1 MKYESRRC
9 QTATYLSEVNSFSR
23 AKYTDLKYVKRKK
36 QYTSNSRTTFTTPIN
51 TETDLIIP
59 NYIESESK
67 MKNYLYMRNKRIKSG
82 NRCYLRYPKLVKFT
96 SDNSKEKLKAHFRPE
111 TARLNVSRGIDVY
124 EQQLKDKAHLM
135 QATQTQCD
143 LYGEVN
149 DIELQLN
156 SRLNITPKVSID
168 KTDYHN
174 IYFNCDNERNKVK
187 EQYKKKVC
195 HENKCIKEVL
205 NKVARKIYYMN
216 QHNETIYDDEVMN
229 LLLSEA
235 KEINETVEKNMD
247 AYCDIK
253 KFSIVLKNR
262 ENNKKKEVFLVPFIN
277 KIIKPFIN
285 RQEENKDNSKDKNN
299 NEPLDGL
306 INKIKTFF
314 IKKNYIIDKE
324 KKDESLESDKYHESS
339 VSSKS
344 DNNRNVYNNLLEN
357 FVKSTVDKFIE
368 DEKEK
373 SISKGSSSKHHKH
386 HRRIFLKKSK
396 SMYCLLMKEG
406 IEAINIDD
414 LDLNRT
420 ITDEHRKSHHR
431 IKKSNRLI
439 NLKSVS
445 KDIDAMKS
453 NSIKDLFA
461 PTAKLSSLINQ
472 LAGNH
477 KLPASSMSKKDNM
490 SFASGNVTKRT
501 FDEAYDIKDINRKIT
516 KKNEIEKEKKKTVIV
531 AKDGKEIKS
540 NQIVDDNTHSGN
552 NTDIYA
558 KKLTINTHK
567 EEEGE
572 KEIISNQSSNI
583 SSNNT
588 KSFIRQKT
596 TNDYLRSNTK
606 TSQYQNTEILNEVVT
621 TQDKKKRS
629 SKNAI
634 INGKNKR
641 PSKGN
646 PKNVKFKLNANK
658 NYILNEDISLE
669 PTIIH
674 FTKAPEPEIT
684 PRPVDKP
691 KEIHSP
697 QQRAKKINEALP
709 PPAPITIIEIK
720 PSYLTEHTEP
730 PPTTFTKP
738 LRVKSKNSK
747 KDIQSSST
755 SANKTILKKLTLAE
769 QPKENNEDD
778 EEGKEERERLKEY
791 YDNYKNSS
799 SNTVSQHSSRKEFKT
814 KAMFS
819 SKTIHKKDTDKGN
832 LNDKDNKNPIK
843 VTFKHNTDIS
853 RLHTEVSKLK
863 DVSIDNYIQD
873 LKNEYTTKAKEDM
886 KIEYNMNSL
895 GAQERINE
903 FMKVLIKSIDV
914 NERKRLYNEKRYP
927 VKSYEISNTMG
938 LIGFPVTQIYSKRKS
953 IISK

>member
-9 QTATYLSEVNSFSR
+9 QTATYLSEVNSSSR
-23 AKYTDLKYVKRKK
+23 AKYTDLRYVKRKK

-96 SDNSKEKLKAHFRPE
+96 SDNSKEKLQAHFRPE
-111 TARLNVSRGIDVY
+111 TARLNISRGIDVY

-149 DIELQLN
+149 DIELHLN
-156 SRLNITPKVSID
+156 DRMNITPKVSID
-168 KTDYHN
+168 RTNYHD
-174 IYFNCDNERNKVK
+174 IYFNVDNERHKVK

-195 HENKCIKEVL
+195 HENKFIKEVL

-235 KEINETVEKNMD
+235 KEINDTVEKNMD

-262 ENNKKKEVFLVPFIN
+262 ESNKKKEVFLVPFIN

-285 RQEENKDNSKDKNN
+285 QEEENKNNSRDNN
-299 NEPLDGL
+299 NKEPLDGL
-306 INKIKTFF
+306 INRIKTFF

-339 VSSKS
+339 DSSKS

-373 SISKGSSSKHHKH
+373 CTSKGSSSKHHKH

-396 SMYCLLMKEG
+396 SMYSLLMKEG
-406 IEAINIDD
+406 LEAINVDD
-414 LDLNRT
+414 LALNRT
-420 ITDEHRKSHHR
+420 ITDEHRKTHHK
-431 IKKSNRLI
+431 IKKS
-439 NLKSVS
+439 KVS
-445 KDIDAMKS
+445 KNIDEMKS

-477 KLPASSMSKKDNM
+477 KIPSSSISKKDNM

-501 FDEAYDIKDINRKIT
+501 FDEGYDIKDINRKMS
-516 KKNEIEKEKKKTVIV
+516 KKIEIEKEIKKTVIV
-531 AKDGKEIKS
+531 AKDEKKIKG
-540 NQIVDDNTHSGN
+540 NQIIDDNTHSRN

-567 EEEGE
+567 EEGEE
-572 KEIISNQSSNI
+572 KEIISNQTSNI
-583 SSNNT
+583 SSSNT

-606 TSQYQNTEILNEVVT
+606 TSQYQNTEEMNEVVT
-621 TQDKKKRS
+621 TQDKRKKS

-634 INGKNKR
+634 TGKNKR

-658 NYILNEDISLE
+658 NSKLKLNEDISLQ
-669 PTIIH
+669 PTITH
-674 FTKAPEPEIT
+674 LTKSFEPEVT
-684 PRPVDKP
+684 PRPVEKP
-691 KEIHSP
+691 KEIQSP

-709 PPAPITIIEIK
+709 PPTPIAIIEIK

-747 KDIQSSST
+747 KEIQSSST

-769 QPKENNEDD
+769 QQKESNEDD

-799 SNTVSQHSSRKEFKT
+799 SNAVSQHSSRKEIKT
-814 KAMFS
+814 KALFS
-819 SKTIHKKDTDKGN
+819 SRTIHKKETDKGN
-832 LNDKDNKNPIK
+832 LDNKKIPLK

-863 DVSIDNYIQD
+863 DVSLDNYIQE
-873 LKNEYTTKAKEDM
+873 LENEYTTKAKEDM

-938 LIGFPVTQIYSKRKS
+938 PIGFPVTQIYSKRKS

>member
-9 QTATYLSEVNSFSR
+9 QTATYLSEVNSSSR
-23 AKYTDLKYVKRKK
+23 AKYTDLRYVKRKK

-67 MKNYLYMRNKRIKSG
+67 IKNYLYMRNKRIKSG

-111 TARLNVSRGIDVY
+111 TARLNISRGIDVY

-149 DIELQLN
+149 DIELHLN
-156 SRLNITPKVSID
+156 DRMNITPKVSID
-168 KTDYHN
+168 RIDYHD
-174 IYFNCDNERNKVK
+174 IYFNFDNERHKVK

-195 HENKCIKEVL
+195 HENKFIKEVL
-205 NKVARKIYYMN
+205 NKVARKIYYTN

-235 KEINETVEKNMD
+235 KEINDTVEKNMD

-262 ENNKKKEVFLVPFIN
+262 ESNKKKEVFLVPFIN

-285 RQEENKDNSKDKNN
+285 REEENKNNSKDNN
-299 NEPLDGL
+299 NKEPLDGL
-306 INKIKTFF
+306 INRIKTFF

-339 VSSKS
+339 DSSKS
-344 DNNRNVYNNLLEN
+344 DNNRNVYNNLLDN

-373 SISKGSSSKHHKH
+373 CTSKGSSSKHHKH

-396 SMYCLLMKEG
+396 SMYSLLMKEG
-406 IEAINIDD
+406 LEAINVDD

-420 ITDEHRKSHHR
+420 ITDEHRKTHHK
-431 IKKSNRLI
+431 IKKS
-439 NLKSVS
+439 KVS
-445 KDIDAMKS
+445 KNIDEMKS

-477 KLPASSMSKKDNM
+477 KIPSSSISKKDNM

-501 FDEAYDIKDINRKIT
+501 FDEGYDIKDINRKMS
-516 KKNEIEKEKKKTVIV
+516 KKIEIEKEIKKTVIV
-531 AKDGKEIKS
+531 AKDEKEIKG
-540 NQIVDDNTHSGN
+540 NQIIDDNTHSRN
-552 NTDIYA
+552 NTDA

-567 EEEGE
+567 EEGEE
-572 KEIISNQSSNI
+572 KEIINNQTSNI
-583 SSNNT
+583 SSSNT

-606 TSQYQNTEILNEVVT
+606 TSQYQNTEEMNEVVT
-621 TQDKKKRS
+621 TLDKKKKS

-634 INGKNKR
+634 ITGKNKR

-658 NYILNEDISLE
+658 NSKLKLNEDISLQ
-669 PTIIH
+669 PTITH
-674 FTKAPEPEIT
+674 LTKAFEPEVT
-684 PRPVDKP
+684 PRPVEKP
-691 KEIHSP
+691 KEIQSP

-709 PPAPITIIEIK
+709 PPAPIAIIEIK
-720 PSYLTEHTEP
+720 PSYLTQHTEP

-747 KDIQSSST
+747 KEIQSSST

-799 SNTVSQHSSRKEFKT
+799 SNAVSQHSSRKEIKT
-814 KAMFS
+814 KAIFS
-819 SKTIHKKDTDKGN
+819 SRTIHKKETDKGN
-832 LNDKDNKNPIK
+832 LDNKKIPLK

-863 DVSIDNYIQD
+863 DVSLDNYIQE
-873 LKNEYTTKAKEDM
+873 LENEYTTKAKEDM

-938 LIGFPVTQIYSKRKS
+938 PIGFPVTQIYSKRKS

>member
-9 QTATYLSEVNSFSR
+9 QTATYLSEVNSSSR
-23 AKYTDLKYVKRKK
+23 AKYTDLRYVKRKK

-111 TARLNVSRGIDVY
+111 TARLNISRGIDVY

-149 DIELQLN
+149 DIELHLN
-156 SRLNITPKVSID
+156 DRMNITPKVSID
-168 KTDYHN
+168 RTDYHD
-174 IYFNCDNERNKVK
+174 IYFNVDNERHKVK

-195 HENKCIKEVL
+195 HENKFIKEVL

-235 KEINETVEKNMD
+235 KEINDTVEKNMD

-262 ENNKKKEVFLVPFIN
+262 ESNKKKEVFLVPFIN

-285 RQEENKDNSKDKNN
+285 REEENKNSSKNN
-299 NEPLDGL
+299 NNKEPLDGL
-306 INKIKTFF
+306 INRIKTFF

-339 VSSKS
+339 DSSKS

-373 SISKGSSSKHHKH
+373 CTSKGSSSKHHKH

-396 SMYCLLMKEG
+396 SMYSLLMKEG
-406 IEAINIDD
+406 LEAINVDD

-420 ITDEHRKSHHR
+420 ITDEHRKTHHK

-445 KDIDAMKS
+445 KDIDEMKS

-477 KLPASSMSKKDNM
+477 KIPSSSISKKDNM

-501 FDEAYDIKDINRKIT
+501 FDEGYDIKDINRKMS
-516 KKNEIEKEKKKTVIV
+516 KKIEIEKEIKKTIIV
-531 AKDGKEIKS
+531 AKDGKEIKG
-540 NQIVDDNTHSGN
+540 NQIIDDNTYSRN

-567 EEEGE
+567 EEGEE

-583 SSNNT
+583 SSSNT

-606 TSQYQNTEILNEVVT
+606 TSQYQNTEEMNEEVT
-621 TQDKKKRS
+621 TLDKKKKS

-634 INGKNKR
+634 ITGKNKR

-658 NYILNEDISLE
+658 NSKLKLNEDISLQ
-669 PTIIH
+669 PTITH
-674 FTKAPEPEIT
+674 LTKAFEPEVT
-684 PRPVDKP
+684 PRPVEKP
-691 KEIHSP
+691 KEIQSP

-709 PPAPITIIEIK
+709 PPASITIIEIK

-747 KDIQSSST
+747 KEIQSSST

-799 SNTVSQHSSRKEFKT
+799 SNAVSQHSSRKEIKT
-814 KAMFS
+814 KAIFS
-819 SKTIHKKDTDKGN
+819 SRTIHKKETDKGN
-832 LNDKDNKNPIK
+832 LDNKKIPIK

-863 DVSIDNYIQD
+863 DVSLENYIQE
-873 LKNEYTTKAKEDM
+873 LENEYTTKAKEDM

-938 LIGFPVTQIYSKRKS
+938 PIGFPVTQI
-953 IISK
+953 